1 MKKKCKEPV
10 HEDRELLRTPP
21 PKQREDFTS
30 KDPWRALRI
39 LGEVVDGFDAL
50 HQVYRAVAIFG
61 SARTGDGH
69 PYYEAA
75 RKTAKRLAERGFP
88 IISGGGPGIMEAA
101 NRGAQEGKGLSVGCN
116 IELPFEQAPNPYQDI
131 SLEFR
136 YFFVRKLMFMKY
148 STAFV
153 IFPGGFGTMDEL
165 FEALTLAQT
174 NTIDQFPIVL
184 YDSTYWEPLLEF
196 IRKSML
202 TAKTISPDD
211 IHLLKVCD
219 SPEEIAETVLA
230 FCAKNNHNDSP
241 S

>member
-1 MKKKCKEPV
+1 MKKKCKDKV

-21 PKQREDFTS
+21 LKEREDFTS

-50 HQVYRAVAIFG
+50 HDLYGAVSIFG

-75 RKTAKRLAERGFP
+75 RKTAKLLAERGFP

-136 YFFVRKLMFMKY
+136 YFFVRKLMFVKY

-165 FEALTLAQT
+165 FEALTLSQT
-174 NTIDQFPIVL
+174 KTIDQFPIVL

-211 IHLLKVCD
+211 IDLLKVCD
-219 SPEEIAETVLA
+219 TPEEIEETVLA
-230 FCAKNNHNDSP
+230 FCAKNNHTDSP

>member
-1 MKKKCKEPV
+1 MKRKCKEKT

-21 PKQREDFTS
+21 REERQDFTS
-30 KDPWRALRI
+30 RDPWRALRI
-39 LGEVVDGFDAL
+39 LGEVVEGFDTL
-50 HQVYRAVAIFG
+50 HDVYGAVSIFG
-61 SARTGDGH
+61 SARTGAGH

-101 NRGAQEGKGLSVGCN
+101 NRGAQEGGGLSVGCN

-136 YFFVRKLMFMKY
+136 YFFVRKLMFVKY

-174 NTIDQFPIVL
+174 NTIDHFPIVL

-211 IHLLKVCD
+211 MDLLKVCNT
-219 SPEEIAETVLA
+219 PREIEETVWA
-230 FCAKNNHNDSP
+230 SCAKNNHNNTE
-241 S
+241 